1 MELDGLTASRFG
13 GRGIV
18 ERVISVRAETKKATQ
33 CLPTNPRHYFRV
45 LTRTLVSVISER
57 IGLLKTVTL
66 VKSDD

>member
-1 MELDGLTASRFG
+1 MLDRLTASRFG
-13 GRGIV
+13 GRGMI
-18 ERVISVRAETKKATQ
+18 ERVRSVRAETKKGTQ
-33 CLPTNPRHYFRV
+33 CAVTNPRHYFRV